1 MEHNENTE
9 LLRRLIERE
18 AWNELSEQYEELH
31 VQDIATVLE
40 ELETGQ
46 LVQAF
51 ETVAEEEQ
59 IRVLAY
65 LTTQGQARLLDALEE
80 QEGRRLLRGLSPDD
94 RTALLESLP
103 RRDAEQLLRLLDF
116 GEVKQA
122 LKLLGYPEESA
133 GRLMTTRF
141 VTVRPEWTLGQA
153 LSHVRNCGENEDTIN
168 TLYVTDRRGLLVGT
182 VGLKRVVL
190 GDPDQKIES
199 LVTGPTVTIRG
210 DEDREEAARLIQHY
224 DITALP
230 VVDAR
235 GALLG
240 VVTVDDVMDVVQEE
254 TTEDFQK
261 IGAVGVFNLSLH
273 DASLTTL
280 FQKRVGWLV
289 LLVFVNMFAGEIIGA
304 YEEAI
309 EGLFVLMTFLPL
321 VVDSGGNAGTQSA
334 TLMVRAMATGDV
346 KISDWLKLLG
356 KELGVAAALGTTM
369 AIAVFLVAYFW
380 RAEGVL
386 DVSVVIALGMIGVV
400 VVGSLVGMLLPFGLA
415 KLNMDPATASA
426 PLITSVADLA
436 GIAMYFGIAAT
447 LLGLTV

>member
-1 MEHNENTE
+1 MEENENAQ
-9 LLRRLIERE
+9 LLRELIERQ
-18 AWNELSEQYEELH
+18 AWTELAEQYEELH
-31 VQDIATVLE
+31 VQDIAAVLE
-40 ELETGQ
+40 ELDTEV

-51 ETVAEEEQ
+51 EAVVREQ
-59 IRVLAY
+59 KVRVLAY
-65 LTTQGQARLLDALEE
+65 LSTSGQARLLDALDEE
-80 QEGRRLLRGLSPDD
+80 EGRWLLRELSPDD
-94 RTALLESLP
+94 RTSLLESLP
-103 RRDAEQLLRLLDF
+103 REDVERLLRLLDF

-122 LKLLGYPEESA
+122 LKLLGYPGESA

-182 VGLKRVVL
+182 VGLKRIVL
-190 GDPDQKIES
+190 GNPDEKVEN
-199 LVTGPTVTIRG
+199 LVSGPTVTIRG

-240 VVTVDDVMDVVQEE
+240 VVTVDDVMDVVEEE

-261 IGAVGVFNLSLH
+261 IGAVGVLNLSLH

-334 TLMVRAMATGDV
+334 TLMVRALATGDV
-346 KISDWLKLLG
+346 KMGDWFKLLG

-386 DVSVVIALGMIGVV
+386 DVSLVIALGMIGVV

-415 KLNMDPATASA
+415 KFNMDPATASA

-436 GIAMYFGIAAT
+436 GIAMYFGIAAV